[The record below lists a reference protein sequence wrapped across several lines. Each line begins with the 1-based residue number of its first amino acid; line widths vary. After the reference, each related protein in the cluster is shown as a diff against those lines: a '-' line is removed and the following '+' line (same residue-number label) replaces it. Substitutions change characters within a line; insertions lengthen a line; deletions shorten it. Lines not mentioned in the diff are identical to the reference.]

1 MKYFGLLTVC
11 FGSLQVFAG
20 VPPGPN
26 SLHAATLVGLVLKE
40 EDAVTVLTVLRLDPV
55 LELTVVS
62 IPF

>member
-1 MKYFGLLTVC
+1 MLTVC
-11 FGSLQVFAG
+11 FGCLQVFAG

-40 EDAVTVLTVLRLDPV
+40 GDAVTALTVLRLDPV

-62 IPF
+62 SSF